1 MNKMEIL
8 LEQLQLENTT
18 QLKETAVIEKV
29 EIEHDAFTFHI
40 RLESLLDYHEF
51 IELQSHLDRFP

>member
-8 LEQLQLENTT
+8 LEQLQLEDTT

-29 EIEHDAFTFHI
+29 EIEHDAFTFYI
-40 RLESLLDYHEF
+40 RLESLLD
-51 IELQSHLDRFP
+51 